1 MSKYVDRQ
9 VELKDTRVVKST
21 NGVIKNSVTNR

>member
-9 VELKDTRVVKST
+9 VELKDTRVVKPT
-21 NGVIKNSVTNR
+21 NGVIKDSVTNR